1 MIAQADGERQ
11 AAILRAEGQARA
23 LVLLNEAASKLG
35 AERHTAPVP
44 RRA

>member
-23 LVLLNEAASKLG
+23 LVLLNETVSKLG
-35 AERHTAPVP
+35 QNAILL
-44 RRA
+44 